1 MKVKLSFILF
11 LGLSNLLLSQ
21 NVNLDSLFEPK
32 LKGELFEVKAGFVGN
47 EFNRCYCHIEI
58 KDNDEPFMLTI
69 LNKKGFNSFCYINN
83 IKIKFI
89 GC

>member
-47 EFNRCYCHIEI
+47 EFNNNEWTLGDIQ
-58 KDNDEPFMLTI
+58 
-69 LNKKGFNSFCYINN
+69 FNSAKQRITNS
-83 IKIKFI
+83 
-89 GC
+89 

>member
-1 MKVKLSFILF
+1 MIKNNIIQVYCFTI
-11 LGLSNLLLSQ
+11 G
-21 NVNLDSLFEPK
+21 P
-32 LKGELFEVKAGFVGN
+32 EVKADTFKFIVGN